1 MKNDYVKQKSN
12 YPRTLINMYGLMG
25 EFEPTRV
32 TLVARGRNK
41 GLNFGN
47 VVVYSEGTWNEDN
60 GRGSGTGGKME
71 FWHCGGYHLKRNCP
85 KRAEEKEKT
94 KKDDAGVDDNG
105 ADGKTEFKGG
115 QLHIMFTSLV
125 DVTSGTDFSDLGEDN

>member
-1 MKNDYVKQKSN
+1 M
-12 YPRTLINMYGLMG
+12 R
-25 EFEPTRV
+25 
-32 TLVARGRNK
+32 
-41 GLNFGN
+41 
-47 VVVYSEGTWNEDN
+47 
-60 GRGSGTGGKME
+60 
-71 FWHCGGYHLKRNCP
+71 HLKRKFL
-85 KRAEEKEKT
+85 KRAKEKEKT